1 MQGLG
6 PRLIW
11 CAPAVFVA
19 GIAALVASW
28 SLFFAYYPEGFVG
41 TLPTISETISRA
53 PASYAFQL
61 MMCVVTPSI
70 VVTWL
75 INFDATRTHLTAL
88 AGQGV
93 PVLAMERLNLIAC
106 ILGIVAGLFLA
117 GLSAF
122 QLHNGHMSHRL
133 HIWLSE
139 GFYATQILAFICD
152 TLCARLRN
160 SHSSSP
166 VQARSLRARASVTLI
181 TGTLSLIFLF
191 LYLERGLFADPYLA
205 QALYV
210 ACEYVLAGLCFAY
223 PLAAFAE
230 MRSHVGSV
238 RSAVPA

>member
-6 PRLIW
+6 PRLVW

-19 GIAALVASW
+19 GIAALIASW
-28 SLFFAYYPEGFVG
+28 SLFLAYHPEGFIG

-75 INFDATRTHLTAL
+75 INFDATRAHLTAL
-88 AGQGV
+88 GAQGV
-93 PVLAMERLNLIAC
+93 PVATMGWLNLIAC

-117 GLSAF
+117 GLSIF
-122 QLHNGHMSHRL
+122 QLHNGPMSHRL

-139 GFYATQILAFICD
+139 GFYATQILAFIFD
-152 TLCARLRN
+152 TVCARLRN
-160 SHSSSP
+160 KHSTSP
-166 VQARSLRARASVTLI
+166 VQARSLRARTGVTL
-181 TGTLSLIFLF
+181 TTSTLSLIFLF
-191 LYLERGLFADPYLA
+191 LYLERSIFADPYLA
-205 QALYV
+205 QAFYV
-210 ACEYVLAGLCFAY
+210 ACEYVLASLCFAY

-230 MRSHVGSV
+230 MRHHVGPL